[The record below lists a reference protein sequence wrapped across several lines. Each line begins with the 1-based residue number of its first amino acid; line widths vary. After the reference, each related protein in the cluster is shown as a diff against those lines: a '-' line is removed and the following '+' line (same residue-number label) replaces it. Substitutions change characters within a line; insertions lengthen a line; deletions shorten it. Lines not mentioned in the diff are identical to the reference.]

1 MSRIRPNLYANGY
14 GGDSDSSLARS
25 GGEGGYD
32 RSDEDRPYRQP
43 PPSRSNRPQFQP
55 RSGRRAGGYVAESYS
70 AEPTRAGG
78 ANPYGYDN
86 AGMRGGDE
94 GYDPYRTAPDRDE
107 EREPHVARPTSL
119 ERTQAKRRS
128 GGSPWSQRSPQRR
141 GAYGAGDGGRAIEDV
156 LNQIKR
162 EFDFMTRDGCIP
174 VEVALR
180 LMDDSSLGLAR
191 QYDRFEGLNRDLQSA
206 LRMIV
211 NEHHQGFN
219 SSIGTFHSIQSAIVA
234 SQARLRALRDG
245 LTTAKSSLGTT
256 KPELRGLAVASREYD
271 DCLSLLG
278 VIEHLQSIPE
288 RLEARISEKRFL
300 SAVELLQDALKS
312 IRKPEMDGI
321 GALSDLRVYLSNQEH
336 SLTDILIE
344 ELHNHLYLKSPY
356 CENRWKDYAPQ
367 HLKGMG
373 ADGQVQPMNTG
384 GRKLYQFLDK
394 VDTSR
399 PMQDDPT
406 RNPEADTFEY
416 IQLLVESLNSLGRL
430 ETAVDTI
437 TQRLPV
443 ELFRVV
449 ERSASDVDQR
459 HPASLRGPKPGG
471 DRFEGIEK
479 TSAPVLK
486 DLLGVLY
493 ARFEAI
499 AEGHRVVHEVISG
512 IVRREDLRSATNL
525 TIGFREL
532 WKLYQS
538 EIRSLLH
545 DYLATD
551 ADSYRSGQGLDRGG
565 SVFAKRQRDKAKKIF
580 KLKDVD
586 VKSSDVTSEKEDLD
600 YILKSSVPGLV
611 EGKRASDTGQVNGTN
626 TADGGATGHKLLVE
640 ASVFNMGILLPP
652 SLAFLNRLREVV
664 PPTSD
669 IVMSTL
675 TSFLDDFLINVFLPQ
690 MDETL
695 AELCAQAFIEAD
707 AFHQD
712 PHWSM
717 HAKKPIFKGAAKFL
731 TLIMA
736 FCRMLDH
743 LPHDQAFSQLI
754 ISQMVTYYDKC
765 YGWYKALV
773 SRAQPHPQTGKRLKA
788 AAALTEEGELLEVV
802 TTLAQADEK
811 SAPELIEKET
821 AIIIKLMDE
830 MSLDDMDV
838 ISDRRNISALC
849 LLYTSMRWLS
859 SRATQLRHISS
870 QATDSARRESQRPN
884 TQRRWTLVAS
894 QDTPSESGRVYLP
907 LSQESAVAFDGVV
920 SSYQQLAS
928 TVLRTLHVELRCHG
942 PLRISRCISRT
953 FLLSAPSHEPD
964 PEILTLNSTI
974 VGFDEELSTHL
985 PQQQHDFVVNG
996 FSHLIDNLLVHSA
1009 SKIPIMNAN
1018 GCGRLQLDIL
1028 VLQQNLKNVE
1038 VSASLSKTALYFDL
1052 FAAGPDTVV
1061 KQAKEQANIK
1071 DGQGIK
1077 FSYAEMKTLL
1087 ELCFSEG
1094 CASERREVAVQ
1105 AKRGLDEKLL
1115 ELSEF
1120 LW

>member
-1 MSRIRPNLYANGY
+1 M
-14 GGDSDSSLARS
+14 
-25 GGEGGYD
+25 
-32 RSDEDRPYRQP
+32 
-43 PPSRSNRPQFQP
+43 
-55 RSGRRAGGYVAESYS
+55 
-70 AEPTRAGG
+70 
-78 ANPYGYDN
+78 NPYGYDN
-86 AGMRGGDE
+86 TGSSGNVRGGDG
-94 GYDPYRTAPDRDE
+94 GYDPYRAVPVRGERDE

-119 ERTQAKRRS
+119 ERQQAKRRS
-128 GGSPWSQRSPQRR
+128 GGSPYSQRSPQRR

-156 LNQIKR
+156 LGQIKR

-191 QYDRFEGLNRDLQSA
+191 QYNRFEGLNRDMQSA

-219 SSIGTFHSIQSAIVA
+219 SSIGTFHSIQSAISA
-234 SQARLRALRDG
+234 SQARLRSLRDG
-245 LTTAKSSLGTT
+245 LTTAKGSLGTT

-271 DCLSLLG
+271 DCLGLLG
-278 VIEHLQSIPE
+278 VIEQLQSIPE

-312 IRKPEMDGI
+312 IQKPEMDGI

-367 HLKGMG
+367 HLKSVG
-373 ADGQVQPMNTG
+373 ADGQSRQMNTG
-384 GRKLYQFLDK
+384 GRQLYQFLDK
-394 VDTSR
+394 LDTET
-399 PMQDDPT
+399 PLQDDST

-416 IQLLVESLNSLGRL
+416 IQLLIESLNNLGRL

-449 ERSASDVDQR
+449 ERSSSDVDQR
-459 HPASLRGPKPGG
+459 HPASLRRPKPGQ
-471 DRFEGIEK
+471 DRFEDIEK
-479 TSAPVLK
+479 TSAPVLN

-499 AEGHRVVHEVISG
+499 AEGHRVVHEVIGG
-512 IVRREDLRSATNL
+512 IIRREDIRSTANL
-525 TIGFREL
+525 TVGFREL

-565 SVFAKRQRDKAKKIF
+565 SVFAKRQRDKGKKIF
-580 KLKDVD
+580 KLNDMD
-586 VKSSDVTSEKEDLD
+586 MKSSDVASEKENLD

-611 EGKRASDTGQVNGTN
+611 EGKRASDMGPVNGTN
-626 TADGGATGHKLLVE
+626 LVDGSATGHKLLVE

-695 AELCAQAFIEAD
+695 VELCAQAFIEAD

-717 HAKKPIFKGAAKFL
+717 HSKKPIFKGAAKFL

-736 FCRMLDH
+736 FCRMLDN

-788 AAALTEEGELLEVV
+788 AVALTEEGELPDVV
-802 TTLAQADEK
+802 TALVQADEK
-811 SAPELIEKET
+811 SAPALTEKET
-821 AIIIKLMDE
+821 AIFIKLMDE
-830 MSLDDMDV
+830 ISLDDMDV
-838 ISDRRNISALC
+838 ISDKRNIGSLC
-849 LLYTSMRWLS
+849 LLYTSMKWLS
-859 SRATQLRHISS
+859 SQITQLRHISS
-870 QATDSARRESQRPN
+870 QTTDSAHRESGRPN
-884 TQRRWTLVAS
+884 TQRRWTLVTA
-894 QDTPSESGRVYLP
+894 QEGPSESGRVYLP
-907 LSQESAVAFDGVV
+907 LSQESVVAFDGVV
-920 SSYQQLAS
+920 SSYQQLAA

-942 PLRISRCISRT
+942 PFHISRCISRT
-953 FLLSAPSHEPD
+953 FLLSAPLTEPD

-985 PQQQHDFVVNG
+985 PRQQHDFVVNG
-996 FSHLIDNLLVHSA
+996 LSHLLDTLLVHSA

-1038 VSASLSKTALYFDL
+1038 SNASLSKTALYFDL
-1052 FAAGPDTVV
+1052 FAAGPEYVV
-1061 KQAKEQANIK
+1061 KHAKEQANIK
-1071 DGQGIK
+1071 DGEGIK

-1087 ELCFSEG
+1087 ELCFSEA

-1105 AKRGLDEKLL
+1105 AKRGLDEKVL